1 MQASMILSG
10 GMEVPNQRELTA
22 QKALMTSQGS
32 FSLKYI
38 FTGYRF
44 LPKVIFPK
52 VNSEQVEE
60 SIFFHL

>member
-38 FTGYRF
+38 FTGHCF

-60 SIFFHL
+60 STFFHL